1 MEGLK
6 TNCILYNCIESVF
19 IQLYNIQFYFKLSN
33 PKSTSQQCKICALT
47 DQQNFPNWGSFV
59 EELKMLNYINRRKL
73 IMQFIA

>member
-19 IQLYNIQFYFKLSN
+19 IQLYNIQFDFKVHN
-33 PKSTSQQCKICALT
+33 IKSTSLQCKFCAPT
-47 DQQNFPNWGSFV
+47 DQQNFSNWGSFV
-59 EELKMLNYINRRKL
+59 GELEMLNYINRRKL

>member
-19 IQLYNIQFYFKLSN
+19 IQLYNIQFDFKVHN
-33 PKSTSQQCKICALT
+33 IKSTSQQCKICALT

-59 EELKMLNYINRRKL
+59 EEPEILNYVNQRKL

>member
-33 PKSTSQQCKICALT
+33 PKSTSQQCKICATT
-47 DQQNFPNWGSFV
+47 DQQKFPNWEKFV
-59 EELKMLNYINRRKL
+59 GEPEC
-73 IMQFIA
+73 